1 MTAQQNPTEKFRF
14 ERKFYISD
22 LSYAE
27 VESIVRLNPGLF
39 REIFHSRWVN
49 NIYFDS
55 PEMDSFHDN
64 VAGATFRSK
73 VRIRW
78 YGDLRGLIEKPVIEF
93 KKKAGL
99 LGSKESY
106 PLASFSV
113 GDDFSRG
120 TVHELLR
127 TSLLPD
133 FLKPRLACAEP
144 SLVNRYRRKYFR
156 SADGRYRI
164 TLDDMQQFFAV
175 SSLPGLRIFR
185 TNASRITNR
194 FPFRLTKS
202 SKYVRGI
209 ETTQP

>member
-1 MTAQQNPTEKFRF
+1 
-14 ERKFYISD
+14 
-22 LSYAE
+22 
-27 VESIVRLNPGLF
+27 
-39 REIFHSRWVN
+39 
-49 NIYFDS
+49 
-55 PEMDSFHDN
+55 MDSFHDN

-185 TNASRITNR
+185 TNDTDVILELKYAQEDEDDASRITNR